1 MFGDRVPKHAK
12 AYLDLKM
19 LISQSLVDYKKDVA
33 NTKFP
38 SKENTYNLDKGVL
51 EKLKEAIANI

>member
-1 MFGDRVPKHAK
+1 
-12 AYLDLKM
+12 M
-19 LISQSLVDYKKDVA
+19 LISQSLVNYKTDIA